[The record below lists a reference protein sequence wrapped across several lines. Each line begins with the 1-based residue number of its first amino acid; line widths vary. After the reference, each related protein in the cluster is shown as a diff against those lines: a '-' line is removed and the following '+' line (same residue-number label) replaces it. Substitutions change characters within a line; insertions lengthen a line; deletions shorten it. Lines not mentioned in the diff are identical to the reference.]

1 MIQKKILSNYFLI
14 IILIS
19 SAIYSLW
26 SVKLLNDFPWRY
38 VFTDW
43 IINYEGGYIRRGLLG
58 EISIKLSNFL
68 DLNIKYVFFLIH
80 TSIYLLFHLIFYKF
94 FINFKKNY
102 VFYLLCFSPLVFLYP
117 LATFEAFARK
127 EIFYI
132 TFFLLNC
139 YLAIRINNRNI
150 IFFSTN
156 LLAILSYLIHE
167 SSLFFLIFFYFSYF
181 IFLKKNNYKIR
192 WSELGFILIVY
203 SILFYLLFI
212 PVTDEKLSEMVYL
225 VNQNFFELTRFSG
238 AISWLQKDPSSAF
251 MFLENNHNQNY
262 FSKISTKY
270 IFQNILYL
278 HFLIIFFYLLYI
290 NNFFKSGKYFFILTI
305 LSFFGPLVYFIVW
318 LDWGRLV
325 YIIYN
330 FCLILTFYCLYD
342 DKEVFVKIDKL
353 PIINS
358 LNYKF
363 KLFFAV
369 SYISLWTPKLFIY
382 DDVEFF
388 PLTNLISDL
397 VKYSMKYG
405 ALLF

>member
-1 MIQKKILSNYFLI
+1 MVKKNFLSNYFLI

-58 EISIKLSNFL
+58 EISINLSNFL
-68 DLNIKYVFFLIH
+68 DFNIKYVFLLIH
-80 TSIYLLFHLIFYKF
+80 LSAYLLFHLIFYKF
-94 FINFKKNY
+94 FTSFKKNY
-102 VFYLLCFSPLVFLYP
+102 IFYLLCFSPLVFLYP
-117 LATFEAFARK
+117 IATFEAFARK

-132 TFFLLNC
+132 TFFLINC
-139 YLAIRINNRNI
+139 YLLIKINNRNI
-150 IFFSTN
+150 VFFSTN
-156 LLAILSYLIHE
+156 LLVILSYLIHE
-167 SSLFFLIFFYFSYF
+167 SSLFFLIFFYFSYL

-192 WSELGFILIVY
+192 FSEIGFIIIVY

-212 PVTDEKLSEMVYL
+212 PVTDEKLSEMIYL
-225 VNQNFFELTRFSG
+225 VNQDFFELTRFSG
-238 AISWLQKDPSSAF
+238 AITWLQKDPSSAF
-251 MFLENNHNQNY
+251 KFLENNQ
-262 FSKISTKY
+262 ISIKD

-290 NNFFKSGKYFFILTI
+290 NNFFKSDKYFFILTI
-305 LSFFGPLVYFIVW
+305 LSFFGPLIYFLVW

-330 FCLILTFYCLYD
+330 FCLIFTFYCLHD
-342 DKEVFVKIDKL
+342 DKEIFIKIDKF
-353 PIINS
+353 PIING

-363 KLFFAV
+363 KLFFTV
-369 SYISLWTPKLFIY
+369 SYIGLWTPKIFFY

-397 VKYSMKYG
+397 IKYSIKYG

>member
-1 MIQKKILSNYFLI
+1 MIKKNFTSNYFLI

-58 EISIKLSNFL
+58 EISINFSNFL
-68 DLNIKYVFFLIH
+68 NLNIKYVFLLIH
-80 TSIYLLFHLIFYKF
+80 LSTYLLFHLIFYKF
-94 FINFKKNY
+94 FISFKKNY
-102 VFYLLCFSPLVFLYP
+102 AFYLLCFSPLVFLYP
-117 LATFEAFARK
+117 IATFEAFARK

-139 YLAIRINNRNI
+139 YLLIKISNRNI
-150 IFFSTN
+150 VFFSTN
-156 LLAILSYLIHE
+156 LLVILSYLIHE
-167 SSLFFLIFFYFSYF
+167 SAFFFLIFFYFSYL

-192 WSELGFILIVY
+192 FSEIGFIIIVY

-212 PVTDEKLSEMVYL
+212 PITDEKLSEMIYL
-225 VNQNFFELTRFSG
+225 VNQDFFELTRFSG
-238 AISWLQKDPSSAF
+238 AITWLQKDPSSAF
-251 MFLENNHNQNY
+251 MFLENNQ
-262 FSKISTKY
+262 ISIKD

-278 HFLIIFFYLLYI
+278 DFLIIYFYLLYI
-290 NNFFKSGKYFFILTI
+290 NNFFKSDKYFFILTI
-305 LSFFGPLVYFIVW
+305 LSFFGPLILFIVW

-325 YIIYN
+325 YIFYN
-330 FCLILTFYCLYD
+330 FCLIFTFYCLHND
-342 DKEVFVKIDKL
+342 RGVFIKIDKL
-353 PIINS
+353 PIINNI
-358 LNYKF
+358 NYKF
-363 KLFFAV
+363 KLLITV
-369 SYISLWTPKLFIY
+369 SYISLWTPKIFY
-382 DDVEFF
+382 NNDVEFF

-397 VKYSMKYG
+397 VKYSVKYG

>member
-1 MIQKKILSNYFLI
+1 MIKKNFLTNYFLI

-19 SAIYSLW
+19 SSIYFLW

-58 EISIKLSNFL
+58 EISINLSNFL
-68 DLNIKYVFFLIH
+68 DLNIKHIFLLIH
-80 TSIYLLFHLIFYKF
+80 LSIYLLFHLIFYKF
-94 FINFKKNY
+94 FITFKKNY
-102 VFYLLCFSPLVFLYP
+102 IFYLLCFSPLVFLYP
-117 LATFEAFARK
+117 IATFEAFARK

-139 YLAIRINNRNI
+139 YLLIKINNRNI

-156 LLAILSYLIHE
+156 LLVILSYLIHE
-167 SSLFFLIFFYFSYF
+167 SSFFFLIFFYFSYL
-181 IFLKKNNYKIR
+181 IFLKKNDYKIR
-192 WSELGFILIVY
+192 FSEIGFILIVY

-212 PVTDEKLSEMVYL
+212 PVTDEKLSEMIYL
-225 VNQNFFELTRFSG
+225 VDQNFFELTRFSG
-238 AISWLQKDPSSAF
+238 AIAWLQNDPSSAF
-251 MFLENNHNQNY
+251 MFLKHNH
-262 FSKISTKY
+262 ISIKY

-278 HFLIIFFYLLYI
+278 HFLVIFFYLLYI
-290 NNFFKSGKYFFILTI
+290 NNFFKSDKYFFVLTV
-305 LSFFGPLVYFIVW
+305 LSFISPLILFIVW
-318 LDWGRLV
+318 NDWGRLV
-325 YIIYN
+325 YIVYN
-330 FCLILTFYCLYD
+330 FCLILTFYCLHD
-342 DKEVFVKIDKL
+342 DKEAFVKIDKL
-353 PIINS
+353 PIINN

-363 KLFFAV
+363 KLFFAA
-369 SYISLWTPKLFIY
+369 SYIGLWTPKIFFY

-397 VKYSMKYG
+397 VKYSIKYG

>member
-1 MIQKKILSNYFLI
+1 MVKKNFLSNHFLI

-58 EISIKLSNFL
+58 EISINLSNFL
-68 DLNIKYVFFLIH
+68 DLNIKYVFLLIH
-80 TSIYLLFHLIFYKF
+80 LSAYLLFHLIFYKF
-94 FINFKKNY
+94 FTSFKKNY
-102 VFYLLCFSPLVFLYP
+102 IFYLLCFSPLVFLYP
-117 LATFEAFARK
+117 IATFEAFARK

-132 TFFLLNC
+132 TFFLINC
-139 YLAIRINNRNI
+139 YLLIKINNRNI
-150 IFFSTN
+150 VFFSTN
-156 LLAILSYLIHE
+156 LLVILSYLIHE
-167 SSLFFLIFFYFSYF
+167 SSLFFLIFFYFSYL

-192 WSELGFILIVY
+192 FSEIGFIIIVY

-212 PVTDEKLSEMVYL
+212 PVTDEKLSEMIYL
-225 VNQNFFELTRFSG
+225 VNQDFFELTRFSG
-238 AISWLQKDPSSAF
+238 AITWLQKDPSSAF
-251 MFLENNHNQNY
+251 MFLKHNH
-262 FSKISTKY
+262 ISIKD

-278 HFLIIFFYLLYI
+278 HFLIIYFYLLYI
-290 NNFFKSGKYFFILTI
+290 NNFFKSDKYFFILTI
-305 LSFFGPLVYFIVW
+305 LSFFGPLIYFLVW

-330 FCLILTFYCLYD
+330 FCLIFTFYCLHD
-342 DKEVFVKIDKL
+342 DKEIFIKIDKF

-363 KLFFAV
+363 KLFFTI
-369 SYISLWTPKLFIY
+369 SYIGLWTPKIFFY
-382 DDVEFF
+382 DDVGFF

-397 VKYSMKYG
+397 FKYSIKYG

>member
-1 MIQKKILSNYFLI
+1 MRQNKILSNHFLI

-26 SVKLLNDFPWRY
+26 SIKLLSDFPWRY

-58 EISIKLSNFL
+58 EISINLSNFL
-68 DLNIKYVFFLIH
+68 DLNIKYVFLLIH
-80 TSIYLLFHLIFYKF
+80 LSIYLLFHLIFYKF

-117 LATFEAFARK
+117 IATFEAFARK

-132 TFFLLNC
+132 TFFLINC
-139 YLAIRINNRNI
+139 YLLIKISNRNI

-156 LLAILSYLIHE
+156 LLVILSYLIHE
-167 SSLFFLIFFYFSYF
+167 SSLFFLIFFYFSYL
-181 IFLKKNNYKIR
+181 IFLKKNDYKIR
-192 WSELGFILIVY
+192 FSEIGFIIIVY

-212 PVTDEKLSEMVYL
+212 PVTDEKLSEMIYL
-225 VNQNFFELTRFSG
+225 VNQDFFELTRFSG
-238 AISWLQKDPSSAF
+238 AITWLQNDPSVAF
-251 MFLENNHNQNY
+251 KFLEYNY
-262 FSKISTKY
+262 ISTKY

-278 HFLIIFFYLLYI
+278 HFLILFLYLLYI

-305 LSFFGPLVYFIVW
+305 LSFCSPLILFIVW

-330 FCLILTFYCLYD
+330 FCLILTFYSLHD

-353 PIINS
+353 LIINN
-358 LNYKF
+358 LNYKL
-363 KLFFAV
+363 KLFFTV
-369 SYISLWTPKLFIY
+369 SYISLWTPKIFFY

>member
-1 MIQKKILSNYFLI
+1 MIKKKNFSNYFLI

-68 DLNIKYVFFLIH
+68 DLNIKYIFLLIH
-80 TSIYLLFHLIFYKF
+80 LSIYLLFHLIFYKF

-117 LATFEAFARK
+117 IATFEVFARK

-139 YLAIRINNRNI
+139 YLAIKINNRNF

-156 LLAILSYLIHE
+156 LFVFLSYFIHE

-181 IFLKKNNYKIR
+181 VFLKKNNFKIR
-192 WSELGFILIVY
+192 FSELGFIIIVY
-203 SILFYLLFI
+203 AFLLFLLFI
-212 PVTDEKLSEMVYL
+212 PVTDEKLTEMVYL

-238 AISWLQKDPSSAF
+238 AIAWLQNDPSSAF
-251 MFLENNHNQNY
+251 AFLKYNH
-262 FSKISTKY
+262 ISNKY

-278 HFLIIFFYLLYI
+278 HFLIIFFYLLYA
-290 NNFFKSGKYFFILTI
+290 NNFFKSGKYFFLLTI
-305 LSFFGPLVYFIVW
+305 LSFFGPLILFIVW
-318 LDWGRLV
+318 NDWGRLV
-325 YIIYN
+325 YIFYN
-330 FCLILTFYCLYD
+330 FSLIFTFYCLHNN
-342 DKEVFVKIDKL
+342 KEIFLKIDQI
-353 PIINS
+353 PIINN

-363 KLFFAV
+363 KLFFTI
-369 SYISLWTPKLFIY
+369 SYVGLWTPKIFFY

-388 PLTNLISDL
+388 PLTSLISDL
-397 VKYSMKYG
+397 IKYSVKYS